1 MSKKVRWIIAAIIAV
16 LLIVV
21 LKTAGVFVDF
31 FVAFCY
37 GGVRLGFYIFRT
49 GTRGIARIHAEEQD
63 KLARQRQAEYAQP
76 QYPVSQQY
84 PPQQ

>member
-1 MSKKVRWIIAAIIAV
+1 VSKKVRWILAAIVAV

-21 LKTAGVFVDF
+21 LKAGGVFIDF

-37 GGVRLGFYIFRT
+37 GAVRLGFYIFRS

-63 KLARQRQAEYAQP
+63 KLARRRQAEYAQP
-76 QYPVSQQY
+76 QQF
-84 PPQQ
+84 PQQP